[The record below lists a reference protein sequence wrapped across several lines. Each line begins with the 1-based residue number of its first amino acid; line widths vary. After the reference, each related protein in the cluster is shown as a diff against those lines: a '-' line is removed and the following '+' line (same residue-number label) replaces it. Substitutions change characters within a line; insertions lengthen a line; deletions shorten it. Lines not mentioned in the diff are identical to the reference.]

1 MAAKNQF
8 TAARVLVVD
17 DEPDI
22 LELLELALV
31 RMGLEVERAN
41 NVREALQQ
49 LDSKPY
55 NLLPHGYAA
64 AGWRRPGSGA
74 LYCCTSRRLYRSR

>member
-1 MAAKNQF
+1 MGAKNQF
-8 TAARVLVVD
+8 TTARVLVVD

-31 RMGLEVERAN
+31 RMGLQVERAN
-41 NVREALQQ
+41 NVREAMQQ

-55 NLLPHGYAA
+55 NLCLTDMRLPEGDGMEVVRYIAA
-64 AGWRRPGSGA
+64 RHADD
-74 LYCCTSRRLYRSR
+74 